1 VTCECVRQEMWE
13 GNSLKQEVR
22 NKMEYAW
29 QVAQAVRFRRQWSI
43 IHEGKVVAR
52 HLAGPRG
59 EQWLFN
65 GSKELRFG

>member
-1 VTCECVRQEMWE
+1 MECA
-13 GNSLKQEVR
+13 GP
-22 NKMEYAW
+22 
-29 QVAQAVRFRRQWSI
+29 VAQAVRFCRQWSI